1 MELETELIAECAR
14 TADAQEGMAAAAFL
28 AQAPTQKFIGR

>member
-14 TADAQEGMAAAAFL
+14 TADAQEGMAAFL
-28 AQAPTQKFIGR
+28 GKRAPKFTGR